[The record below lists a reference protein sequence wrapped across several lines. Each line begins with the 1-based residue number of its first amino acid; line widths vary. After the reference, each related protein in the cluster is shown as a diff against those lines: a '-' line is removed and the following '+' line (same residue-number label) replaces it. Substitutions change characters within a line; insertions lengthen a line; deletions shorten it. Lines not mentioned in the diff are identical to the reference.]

1 MFLGI
6 LRVNTPFLVAVQFST
21 QMSILRF
28 LQELLIACQP
38 MHQPA
43 GGGQA
48 EAEAVVVGVVIP
60 LHLELVEVAVA
71 VVETLAG
78 AAVRGAQEAAVW
90 LQHQS
95 RITVHP

>member
-1 MFLGI
+1 MQILVMCLGI
-6 LRVNTPFLVAVQFST
+6 LRVNTPILVAVQFST
-21 QMSILRF
+21 QMSLLRF

-60 LHLELVEVAVA
+60 LHLDRVPGVVAV
-71 VVETLAG
+71 EEMLAG
-78 AAVRGAQEAAVW
+78 TEARGAQEELA
-90 LQHQS
+90 HQQ
-95 RITVHP
+95 RQ